1 MDRNL
6 ALEAVRV
13 TEAAALASARHMG
26 RGDHVAVDQAA
37 VDAMRDA
44 VDSIAIDGTVVIGE
58 GPEEA
63 MGKLYDGEHV
73 GTGDGRR
80 VEVALDAIEGAAA
93 CATGGVNAL
102 SAVVLADPD
111 ALLRVPDTYMEKLAC
126 GPEGRGVVSLDQP
139 VEQNLAAL
147 ARAKGVYLE
156 QLTVAVLDRPRHDR
170 LIEQV
175 RGAGARIKLITDG
188 DLAAALA
195 AARAES
201 GIDLLLGTGRAP
213 QGVLA
218 AAGIRCLAGEMQAR
232 FAPRNEYEAG
242 LLRACGHYDTSRVLR
257 LDDLVS
263 GNVTLAATGVTNG
276 EFLDGVRY
284 VQGGAV
290 THSIVMRSASRTVRT
305 IVAHHHFDRTPVYAP
320 GPARPPVG

>member
-6 ALEAVRV
+6 ALDAVRV
-13 TEAAALASARHMG
+13 TEAAALACARYMG
-26 RGDHVAVDQAA
+26 RGDHVAVDKAA

-63 MGKLYDGEHV
+63 MGKLFDGERV
-73 GTGDGRR
+73 GTGDGRA
-80 VEVALDAIEGAAA
+80 VEVAIDAVEGAAA

-102 SAVVLADPD
+102 SAIVLGDPG
-111 ALLRVPDTYMEKLAC
+111 ALLRAPDTYMEKLAC
-126 GPEGRGVVSLDQP
+126 GPAGRGIVSLHRP
-139 VEQNLAAL
+139 IEENLAAL
-147 ARAKGVYLE
+147 AKARGVYLE

-175 RGAGARIKLITDG
+175 RRAGARIKLITDG

-195 AARAES
+195 TARPES
-201 GIDLLLGTGRAP
+201 GIDLLVGTGRAP

-218 AAGIRCLAGEMQAR
+218 AAGLRCMSGEMQAR
-232 FAPRNEYEAG
+232 FAPRNEHEAG
-242 LLRACGHYDTSRVLR
+242 LLRAAGHYDFTRCYGI
-257 LDDLVS
+257 DELVS
-263 GNVTLAATGVTNG
+263 GNVMLAATGVTTG
-276 EFLDGVRY
+276 DFLAGVRY

-290 THSIVMRSASRTVRT
+290 THSIVMRSASHTMRV
-305 IVAHHHFDRTPVYAP
+305 IEAHHHFDREPVYAP
-320 GPARPPVG
+320 APERPAH

>member
-13 TEAAALASARHMG
+13 TEAAALACARHMG
-26 RGDHVAVDQAA
+26 RGDYVAVDQAA

-63 MGKLYDGEHV
+63 MGKLFDGERV
-73 GTGDGRR
+73 GTAGGRA
-80 VEVALDAIEGAAA
+80 VEVGLDAIEGAAA

-102 SAVVLADPD
+102 SAIVLADPG
-111 ALLRVPDTYMEKLAC
+111 ALLRVPDTYMDKLAC
-126 GPEGRGVVSLDQP
+126 GPEGRGVVSLDRP
-139 VEQNLAAL
+139 VEENLAAL
-147 ARAKGVYLE
+147 AAAKGVYLE
-156 QLTVAVLDRPRHDR
+156 RLTVAVLDRPRHDR

-175 RGAGARIKLITDG
+175 RRAGARIKLITDG

-195 AARAES
+195 TARPES
-201 GIDLLLGTGRAP
+201 GIDILMGSGRAP

-218 AAGIRCLAGEMQAR
+218 AAGLRCMSGEMQGR
-232 FAPRNEYEAG
+232 FAPRNEHEAG
-242 LLRACGHYDTSRVLR
+242 LLRAAGHYDVSRVFG

-263 GNVTLAATGVTNG
+263 GNVMLAATGVTSG
-276 EFLDGVRY
+276 DFLGGVRY

-290 THSIVMRSASRTVRT
+290 TNSIVMRSSSRTMRV
-305 IVAHHHFDRTPVYAP
+305 IEAHHHFDREPDYTRVPP
-320 GPARPPVG
+320 PAAS

>member
-1 MDRNL
+1 MERNL
-6 ALEAVRV
+6 ALEAVRA
-13 TEAAALASARHMG
+13 TEAAALASAQFMG
-26 RGDHVAVDQAA
+26 RGDHVAVDEAA

-63 MGKLYDGEHV
+63 MGKLFDGERV
-73 GTGDGRR
+73 GTRDGRA

-102 SAVVLADPD
+102 SAIVLADPG
-111 ALLRVPDTYMEKLAC
+111 ALLRVADTYMEKLAC
-126 GPEGRGVVSLDQP
+126 GPEGCGVVSLARSVP
-139 VEQNLAAL
+139 ENLAAL

-170 LIEQV
+170 LIEEI
-175 RGAGARIKLITDG
+175 RSAGARIKLITDG

-195 AARAES
+195 TARPES
-201 GIDLLLGTGRAP
+201 EVDVLLGTGRAP

-218 AAGIRCLAGEMQAR
+218 AAGLRCLGGEMQAR
-232 FAPRNEYEAG
+232 LAPRNEHEAG
-242 LLRACGHYDTSRVLR
+242 QLRALGHYDFSRLLT

-263 GNVTLAATGVTNG
+263 GNVMLAATGVTSG
-276 EFLDGVRY
+276 DVLAGVRY
-284 VQGGAV
+284 VKGGAV
-290 THSIVMRSASRTVRT
+290 THSIVMRSASRTIRV
-305 IVAHHHFDRTPVYAP
+305 IEAHHRFDRQPVYAATT
-320 GPARPPVG
+320 GGTGR

>member
-6 ALEAVRV
+6 ALDAVRV

-26 RGDHVAVDQAA
+26 RGDHVAVDEAA

-63 MGKLYDGEHV
+63 MGKLFDGERV
-73 GTGDGRR
+73 GTGDGRA

-102 SAVVLADPD
+102 SAIVLADPG
-111 ALLRVPDTYMEKLAC
+111 ALLRVPDTYMEKIAC
-126 GPEGRGVVSLDQP
+126 GPEGRGVVSLDRP
-139 VEQNLAAL
+139 VEENLTAL
-147 ARAKGVYLE
+147 SEAKGVYLE
-156 QLTVAVLDRPRHDR
+156 QITVAVLDRPRHDR
-170 LIEQV
+170 LIEQI
-175 RGAGARIKLITDG
+175 RKAGARIKLITDG
-188 DLAAALA
+188 DVAAALA
-195 AARAES
+195 TARPES
-201 GIDLLLGTGRAP
+201 GIDLLMGTGRAP

-218 AAGIRCLAGEMQAR
+218 AAGLFCMAGEMHAR
-232 FAPRNEYEAG
+232 LAPRNEHEAG
-242 LLRACGHYDTSRVLR
+242 LLRAAGHYDFSRILR

-263 GNVTLAATGVTNG
+263 GNVMLAATGVTTG
-276 EFLDGVRY
+276 DFLAGVRY

-290 THSIVMRSASRTVRT
+290 TNSIVMRSASRTLRA
-305 IVAHHHFDRTPVYAP
+305 IEAHHHFDRAPVYAQAP
-320 GPARPPVG
+320 ERGTR